1 VKMPQIGLGTYDASE
16 GSVKD
21 LMVAAIVDHG
31 YRHID
36 TAKVYQNEK
45 EIGEGLQECFKRGIK
60 REDLFITTKLWHDA
74 DKEDVEGALRRQL
87 ASLQLEYL
95 DLYIIHWILPNIDW
109 EKEDPIGKTPLHKV
123 WEQLERCVDIG
134 LVRSIGVSNC

>member
-1 VKMPQIGLGTYDASE
+1 MPQIGLGTYDASE

-36 TAKVYQNEK
+36 TAKRYENEK

-60 REDLFITTKLWHDA
+60 REDLFIATKLWHD
-74 DKEDVEGALRRQL
+74 DKEDVEKALRGQL
-87 ASLQLEYL
+87 AALQLDYI
-95 DLYIIHWILPNIDW
+95 DLYIIHWMVPKMDW
-109 EKEDPIGKTPLHKV
+109 
-123 WEQLERCVDIG
+123 
-134 LVRSIGVSNC
+134 S